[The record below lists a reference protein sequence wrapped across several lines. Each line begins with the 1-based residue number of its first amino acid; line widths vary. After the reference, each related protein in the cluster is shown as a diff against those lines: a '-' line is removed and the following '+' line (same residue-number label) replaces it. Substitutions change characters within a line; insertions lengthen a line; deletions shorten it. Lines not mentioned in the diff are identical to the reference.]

1 MRIGDLSRLTGVP
14 VPTIKYYQ
22 REGLLPYGERTGQNQ
37 ARYTDEHAR
46 RLRLVR
52 ALVDV
57 ARLPIATARTVLGAV
72 AEPGSDLFAALGKVH
87 YAVTA
92 VSSAIEP
99 SDAMVAELV
108 DRHGWTVK
116 ESNPSRR
123 ALASL
128 LEVLQSLGQT
138 GMLDRLDDYAA
149 VAAQLAAVD
158 ISILDGHDSQDEML
172 ETAVIATLLGDVLVS
187 LLRRMAQ
194 ESSSTKYQD
203 TPTH

>member
-22 REGLLPYGERTGQNQ
+22 REGLLPYGQRTSHNQ

-57 ARLPIATARTVLGAV
+57 AGLPIATARTVLEAV
-72 AEPGSDLFAALGKVH
+72 AEPGTDLFEALGEVH

-92 VSSAIEP
+92 VPSAIEP
-99 SDAMVAELV
+99 SDAVVAELV
-108 DRHGWTVK
+108 DRLGWTVD

-123 ALASL
+123 ALANL
-128 LEVLQSLGQT
+128 LEVLRSLGQT
-138 GMLDRLDDYAA
+138 AMLDRVDDYAA
-149 VAAQLAAVD
+149 AAAQLAAVD
-158 ISILDGHDSQDEML
+158 ISILDSQGSQDEML

-194 ESSSTKYQD
+194 ESNSTKYRD
-203 TPTH
+203 TPAL